1 MEDEETF
8 CECVAF
14 KMLRL
19 NLDYLI
25 NIHVISN
32 MFIQMADK
40 KKYRIETKT

>member
-32 MFIQMADK
+32 MFIQSCRFSDCDG
-40 KKYRIETKT
+40 R